1 MWQLRRLGRAA
12 LVIVLVLASALAA
25 CAPSSAGP
33 PAAPT
38 VAALAPT
45 GAPQSPAAG
54 GPAARPATEPP
65 MPPTRTAVKVRVH
78 GRPEQA
84 QFEIAYRRG
93 YFDRLGLDVDPVPLG
108 VGAEV
113 TQSLATNQIQV
124 GSVTPNA
131 ALFNAFNRGIDV
143 RLVADWAHVGSAADT
158 TIAIL
163 VRDDL
168 AGQAASLAA
177 LKGTTF
183 ANGGA
188 PGSIGDLLL
197 QRALDKDGL
206 AWSDLDVVYLPIA
219 DITAGLANRKVA
231 AGMLA
236 EPAVTQAEQDGIARV
251 LYPAGALIPGAQ
263 VSVLAFSPEF
273 AAQTDAATRFLV
285 GYLQGVRDY
294 SDAFHLHKDR
304 DAVIALLTQY
314 LSLKE
319 AKTWEAFGPAF
330 VDLNGQIDV
339 ADLQA
344 QAAFHAA
351 RGALTGPAP
360 DVAKFV
366 DPGFAE
372 AAVRQLGRR

>member
-1 MWQLRRLGRAA
+1 MRQLRHPDRAHLGI
-12 LVIVLVLASALAA
+12 LLVLAAALAA
-25 CAPSSAGP
+25 CAPSSAARP

-38 VAALAPT
+38 AIVPAPAGAA
-45 GAPQSPAAG
+45 PARG
-54 GPAARPATEPP
+54 GPAAGPTLEAAAPPA
-65 MPPTRTAVKVRVH
+65 RTTVKVRVH

-93 YFDRLGLDVDPVPLG
+93 YFDRLGLDMDPVPLG

-113 TQSLATNQIQV
+113 TQAIATNQIQV

-131 ALFNAFNRGIDV
+131 ALFNALGRGINV
-143 RLVADWAHVGSAADT
+143 RLVADWAHIGSAADT

-163 VRDDL
+163 VREDL
-168 AGQAASLAA
+168 AGQVRSLAA

-197 QRALDKDGL
+197 QRALDKEGL
-206 AWSDLDVVYLPIA
+206 AWADLDVIYLPLA
-219 DITAGLANRKVA
+219 DITAGLANRKVDS
-231 AGMLA
+231 GMLT

-273 AAQTDAATRFLV
+273 ATQTDAATRFLV

-304 DAVIALLTQY
+304 DAVIALLTEH
-314 LSLKE
+314 LSRKDPK
-319 AKTWEAFGPAF
+319 AWEAFGPAF
-330 VDLNGQIDV
+330 VDLNGRIDV

-351 RGALTGPAP
+351 RGALTSPAP
-360 DVAKFV
+360 EVARFV
-366 DPGFAE
+366 DAGFAE

>member
-1 MWQLRRLGRAA
+1 VA
-12 LVIVLVLASALAA
+12 ASAA
-25 CAPSSAGP
+25 
-33 PAAPT
+33 T
-38 VAALAPT
+38 
-45 GAPQSPAAG
+45 AG
-54 GPAARPATEPP
+54 GPAASVAPEPTT
-65 MPPTRTAVKVRVH
+65 PPVRTAVKVRVH

-93 YFDRLGLDVDPVPLG
+93 YFERLGLDVDPVPLG

-131 ALFNAFNRGIDV
+131 ALFNVFNRGIDV

-197 QRALDKDGL
+197 QRALDKDDL
-206 AWSDLDVVYLPIA
+206 TWSDLDVVYLPIA
-219 DITAGLANRKVA
+219 DITAGLANRKVE
-231 AGMLA
+231 AGMLT

-251 LYPAGALIPGAQ
+251 LYPAGVLIPGAQ

-314 LSLKE
+314 LSLKD

-366 DPGFAE
+366 DTGFAE